1 MWPSLSNTNNFTLP
15 TLPLCRRRREAEADL
30 TDEEREDRRADKG
43 LERGLNMASDRV
55 RRVCLCV
62 CIARQVCVSVLLAKY
77 VGHMSYLIWNFIA
90 CAPPPPF
97 SYVCMVPLPPF
108 HTHQRIFCMVAL
120 LQMRADRRAHRA
132 RQQVSH
138 DAVTKR
144 LESEAR
150 KAEFARQRAAKL
162 AAHQAEKS
170 AKQARLAAAQRQRV
184 AAKAAE
190 RQQRDA
196 DRAEA
201 LQQARQQRD
210 ADRAEAQRQ
219 REAEAV
225 ARRERQDAQRAQRQ
239 AEDAVAA
246 AAAIALRAQRALQ
259 RDIDSG
265 YKNALRPFD
274 YNLLTGTIERREG
287 HTNINRHY
295 IGKFGDVLCEHCGAM
310 LWEGEKSSLCC
321 NNGKTRIPNLPDLP
335 PALDALFHGM

>member
-1 MWPSLSNTNNFTLP
+1 
-15 TLPLCRRRREAEADL
+15 
-30 TDEEREDRRADKG
+30 
-43 LERGLNMASDRV
+43 
-55 RRVCLCV
+55 
-62 CIARQVCVSVLLAKY
+62 
-77 VGHMSYLIWNFIA
+77 
-90 CAPPPPF
+90 
-97 SYVCMVPLPPF
+97 
-108 HTHQRIFCMVAL
+108 
-120 LQMRADRRAHRA
+120 MRADRRAHRA

-190 RQQRDA
+190 
-196 DRAEA
+196 
-201 LQQARQQRD
+201 RQQRD